1 MGTEIECSTIV
12 SLMYNIDGN
21 WIRAGT
27 EITIPI
33 PPEKLTAQSSQSG
46 AYGNM
51 VTLSRLGILTDK
63 QMIQY
68 RTAIISPL
76 EQNSI
81 LSSFS
86 RKIGS
91 IIEYHGKIDDFSS
104 ALNTN
109 KLTEEISKNLLYQI
123 YGWWEFI
130 IKNLSGIVEFAILW
144 NILLSLCSCIINIVL
159 LYKRFGFSSILL
171 FSIWS
176 AMTKHILYGD
186 ILKKTSTKESS
197 NKHITMQRV

>member
-12 SLMYNIDGN
+12 PPMYNIDGT
-21 WIRAGT
+21 WIRVGT

-33 PPEKLTAQSSQSG
+33 PPEKLTAQPSQSG

-51 VTLSRLGILTDK
+51 VTLSRLGILSK

-68 RTAIISPL
+68 RTAIKSPL

-123 YGWWEFI
+123 YGW
-130 IKNLSGIVEFAILW
+130 
-144 NILLSLCSCIINIVL
+144 
-159 LYKRFGFSSILL
+159 
-171 FSIWS
+171 
-176 AMTKHILYGD
+176 
-186 ILKKTSTKESS
+186 
-197 NKHITMQRV
+197 